1 MDTKVRVRFA
11 PSPTGPLHI
20 GGLRTAL
27 YNYLFAKKHN
37 GDFLLRIEDTDQNR
51 FVEGAEEYIKE
62 SLAWCNISYDEGPE
76 KPGVCGPYKQ
86 SERKDIYEDYVDKL
100 IDNGRAYYAFDTAEE
115 LDAKRKEAEK
125 EGTKF
130 SYGPKNRDALNNS
143 LSLSSEELKERLD
156 KNDDYVIRFKTE
168 AHKTLEFHDEIRGY
182 IEVDTEVLDDKIL
195 FKSDGMPT
203 YHLAN
208 IVDDHLMR
216 ITHVIRGE
224 EWLPSLPLHVSLYEA
239 FGWEVPKFAHLPLI
253 LKPSGKGKLSKRDG
267 DQLGFPVFPIEWKD
281 PETGN
286 VSAGYREEGYL
297 PETLTNMLALLGW
310 NDGTDQEF
318 FSLEEMSQKFELTRV
333 HKSGAKFD
341 PEKTEWFQH
350 HYLQERPVGE
360 LVDQFMPILEEKGV
374 KADKSYIEEV
384 VKTIRER
391 ATFVS
396 EFWELSSF
404 YFKAPTA
411 FDEKSAKKAW
421 KKDSQEWMRAL
432 IGKLESI
439 EDFSQSNV
447 QSEVKDWINTQDL
460 GFGKIMQPLRLSL
473 VGAMQGP
480 DAFHIATSIGKAETI
495 SRLNFAIEELS

>member
-20 GGLRTAL
+20 GGVRTAL

-51 FVEGAEEYIKE
+51 FVEGAEDYIKE
-62 SLAWCNISYDEGPE
+62 SLNWCNILYDEGPE
-76 KPGVCGPYKQ
+76 KPGDCGPYKQ
-86 SERKDIYEDYVDKL
+86 SERKDIYEEYVDKL
-100 IDNGRAYYAFDTAEE
+100 IDNGRAYYAFDTEEE
-115 LDAKRKEAEK
+115 LDAKRKEAEQQ
-125 EGTKF
+125 GTKF
-130 SYGPKNRDALNNS
+130 SYGPKNRGSLNNS
-143 LSLSSEELKERLD
+143 LNLSAEELKEKLSE
-156 KNDDYVIRFKTE
+156 NGGYVIRFKTE
-168 AHKTLEFHDEIRGY
+168 AHKTLELHDEIRGY

-281 PETGN
+281 PETGSL
-286 VSAGYREEGYL
+286 SAGYREEGYL

-318 FSLEEMSQKFELTRV
+318 FSLEEMAEKFELTRV

-350 HYLQERPVGE
+350 HYLQERPVEE
-360 LVDQFMPILEEKGV
+360 LVDQFLPVLAQKGIYPEKAYV
-374 KADKSYIEEV
+374 HEV
-384 VKTIRER
+384 IKTIRER

-396 EFWELSSF
+396 EFWELSFF
-404 YFKAPTA
+404 YFEAPTA
-411 FDEKSAKKAW
+411 FEPKSAKKAW

-432 IGKLESI
+432 IGKLEGL
-439 EDFSQSNV
+439 EDFTKDHV

-473 VGAMQGP
+473 VGAMRGP
-480 DAFHIATSIGKAETI
+480 DVFHIASSIGKNETI
-495 SRLNFAIEELS
+495 SRLNFAIEKLS